1 MAAQQVTFSKETV
14 KKARKANFSHSEI
27 ALLTEKVE
35 ISLSVI
41 KSRFTDS
48 VTNHKKNE
56 IWADITAAINALG
69 VENRTVQ
76 EVRDKWK
83 NLTSNAKKEFSGF
96 GREMRRTGGGPAPK
110 APAAATAKIIDLF
123 KDTPSFKGLSG
134 FETDL
139 GKLK

>member
-1 MAAQQVTFSKETV
+1 M
-14 KKARKANFSHSEI
+14 
-27 ALLTEKVE
+27 
-35 ISLSVI
+35 
-41 KSRFTDS
+41 
-48 VTNHKKNE
+48 TNHEKNE

-96 GREMRRTGGGPAPK
+96 GREMRRTGGGPFPK

-123 KDTPSFKGLSG
+123 
-134 FETDL
+134 
-139 GKLK
+139 